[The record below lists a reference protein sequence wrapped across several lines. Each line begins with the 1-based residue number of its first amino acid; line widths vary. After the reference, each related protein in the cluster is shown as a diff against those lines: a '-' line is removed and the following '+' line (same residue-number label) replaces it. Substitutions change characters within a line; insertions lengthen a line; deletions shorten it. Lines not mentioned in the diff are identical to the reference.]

1 MPHFVIFCDDRLD
14 GVQHYLNRY
23 NLKDNTLELCVG
35 EDLTTQ
41 ELGGRAFAHHLLYPE
56 DWLVVVPSPLD
67 LFSWDEE
74 VGLYLPLFSSAEAA
88 IAAYGQWF
96 DGIVTNLLAH
106 PAPSRIIITDLVG
119 FDSIFWEQTPGD
131 IAMQDWVD
139 HVVVGFRGEA
149 DRING
154 WVESPVV
161 PLGSQVHLTRRT
173 VDGLLHVHD
182 YRTFYDG
189 FLPGRRQLK
198 RWARVFGNLLALF
211 VDGLYHN

>member
-14 GVQHYLNRY
+14 GVQRYLDRY
-23 NLKDNTLELCVG
+23 NLTDNTLELCVG

-41 ELGGRAFAHHLLYPE
+41 ELGGRA
-56 DWLVVVPSPLD
+56 
-67 LFSWDEE
+67 FSWDEE

-96 DGIVTNLLAH
+96 DGIIINLLAH

-119 FDSIFWEQTPGD
+119 FDSVFWEHTPGD
-131 IAMQDWVD
+131 TVMQDWVD
-139 HVVVGFRGEA
+139 QVVVGVRGEA

-154 WVESPVV
+154 WMESPVV

-182 YRTFYDG
+182 YRTFYNG

>member
-1 MPHFVIFCDDRLD
+1 MDRF
-14 GVQHYLNRY
+14 
-23 NLKDNTLELCVG
+23 NLTANTLELCVG

-41 ELGGRAFAHHLLYPE
+41 ELGGWAFAHHLLHPE
-56 DWLVVVPSPLD
+56 DFLVVVPSPLD
-67 LFSWDEE
+67 MFTWDEE
-74 VGLYLPLFSSAEAA
+74 VGIYLPLFSSAEAA

-106 PAPSRIIITDLVG
+106 PISIRIIITDLVG
-119 FDSIFWEQTPGD
+119 FDSIFWADTPGD
-131 IAMQDWVD
+131 VVMQDWLD
-139 HVVVGFRGEA
+139 LVVVGVRGEA

-173 VDGLLHVHD
+173 VDGFLQIHD

-189 FLPGRRQLK
+189 YLPGRRQLR
-198 RWARVFGNLLALF
+198 RWARVFGNLLVLF

>member
-23 NLKDNTLELCVG
+23 NLTDNTLELCVG

-96 DGIVTNLLAH
+96 DGIVINLLAH
-106 PAPSRIIITDLVG
+106 PSSPSDPKSTSHAGPWTVSCTSMTIGHFTTD
-119 FDSIFWEQTPGD
+119 SSPG
-131 IAMQDWVD
+131 A
-139 HVVVGFRGEA
+139 
-149 DRING
+149 
-154 WVESPVV
+154 
-161 PLGSQVHLTRRT
+161 
-173 VDGLLHVHD
+173 
-182 YRTFYDG
+182 
-189 FLPGRRQLK
+189 
-198 RWARVFGNLLALF
+198 GN
-211 VDGLYHN
+211 

>member
-1 MPHFVIFCDDRLD
+1 MPHFVIFCDGRLE
-14 GVQHYLNRY
+14 GVRHYLDRF
-23 NLKDNTLELCVG
+23 NLTANTLELCVG

-41 ELGGRAFAHHLLYPE
+41 ELGGWAFAHHLLHPE
-56 DWLVVVPSPLD
+56 DFLVVVPSPLD
-67 LFSWDEE
+67 MFTWDEE
-74 VGLYLPLFSSAEAA
+74 VGIYLPLSSSAEAA

-106 PAPSRIIITDLVG
+106 PIPSRIIITDLVG
-119 FDSIFWEQTPGD
+119 FDSIFWADTPGD
-131 IAMQDWVD
+131 VAMQDWLD
-139 HVVVGFRGEA
+139 LVVGVRGEA
-149 DRING
+149 YCING

-173 VDGLLHVHD
+173 VDGLLQIHD

-189 FLPGRRQLK
+189 FLPGRRQLR

>member
-14 GVQHYLNRY
+14 GVQRYLDRY
-23 NLKDNTLELCVG
+23 NLTDNTLELCVG

-67 LFSWDEE
+67 LFTWDEE

-96 DGIVTNLLAH
+96 DGIIINLLAH

-119 FDSIFWEQTPGD
+119 FDSVFWEHTPGD
-131 IAMQDWVD
+131 TVMQDWVD
-139 HVVVGFRGEA
+139 QVVVGVQR
-149 DRING
+149 RLTVSTVG
-154 WVESPVV
+154 WSP
-161 PLGSQVHLTRRT
+161 PSFPSDPRSTSHAGPWT
-173 VDGLLHVHD
+173 VYCTSMIIEHFTTDSS
-182 YRTFYDG
+182 
-189 FLPGRRQLK
+189 PG
-198 RWARVFGNLLALF
+198 AGN
-211 VDGLYHN
+211 